1 MLKIKEVFKV
11 FSKRNKIEKP
21 IEISVE
27 VRNRVIMLLI
37 DLSNNDR
44 EYGWGR
50 NNFNVEVFF
59 DEILRVFMMR
69 LGKFDLIDRND
80 GIVNGVG
87 TFLLNCEGEM
97 FLDFIED
104 SFKSNELRKVWI
116 DKKNEFIE
124 NINYIFSI
132 EGIKFELTKYKEY
145 WREEGRGK
153 VLESTTYPKII
164 CKEDIFINSEL
175 IEPAIELLMDDRFKN
190 ANNEFLEGLEHYKH
204 KRYKESIASCCCA
217 LESVMKIISSI
228 NKWQYSDNATG
239 LPLIKNIIE
248 KSQSPN
254 WYEGIISPTLTLR
267 NKLGPHGKGT
277 NEIIPTKAQA
287 QLQINL
293 VASQVIFLIEE
304 YII

>member
-1 MLKIKEVFKV
+1 
-11 FSKRNKIEKP
+11 
-21 IEISVE
+21 
-27 VRNRVIMLLI
+27 MLLI

-145 WREEGRGK
+145 WRKRAEGK
-153 VLESTTYPKII
+153 Y
-164 CKEDIFINSEL
+164 
-175 IEPAIELLMDDRFKN
+175 
-190 ANNEFLEGLEHYKH
+190 
-204 KRYKESIASCCCA
+204 
-217 LESVMKIISSI
+217 
-228 NKWQYSDNATG
+228 
-239 LPLIKNIIE
+239 
-248 KSQSPN
+248 
-254 WYEGIISPTLTLR
+254 
-267 NKLGPHGKGT
+267 
-277 NEIIPTKAQA
+277 
-287 QLQINL
+287 
-293 VASQVIFLIEE
+293 
-304 YII
+304 

>member
-145 WREEGRGK
+145 WRKRAEGK
-153 VLESTTYPKII
+153 Y
-164 CKEDIFINSEL
+164 
-175 IEPAIELLMDDRFKN
+175 
-190 ANNEFLEGLEHYKH
+190 
-204 KRYKESIASCCCA
+204 
-217 LESVMKIISSI
+217 
-228 NKWQYSDNATG
+228 
-239 LPLIKNIIE
+239 
-248 KSQSPN
+248 
-254 WYEGIISPTLTLR
+254 
-267 NKLGPHGKGT
+267 
-277 NEIIPTKAQA
+277 
-287 QLQINL
+287 
-293 VASQVIFLIEE
+293 
-304 YII
+304 